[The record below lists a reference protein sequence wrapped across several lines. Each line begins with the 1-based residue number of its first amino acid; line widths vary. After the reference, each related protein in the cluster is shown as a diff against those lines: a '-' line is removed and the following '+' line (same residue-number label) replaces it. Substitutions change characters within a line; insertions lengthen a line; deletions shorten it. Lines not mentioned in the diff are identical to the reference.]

1 MQLNFRP
8 TVIEVFT
15 VSAFPEALPDP
26 EEGEVADV
34 LVLVGQQLLEDVVRG
49 LADALQRGP
58 DALLGRR
65 VDGGQRRAGTVE
77 VLRRR
82 HLARRD
88 ARLAQQAPQQR
99 VGEEAP
105 RALISGSCPVS
116 RTTPYFSLQHC
127 STVIVLHWENEV
139 EIMSVSIIKQL
150 QIDKSRADET
160 CMKHKTSKQGYGI

>member
-1 MQLNFRP
+1 MWWSNYRTKLVSPDHRKIVQLNFRP

-15 VSAFPEALPDP
+15 VSVFPEALPDP

-65 VDGGQRRAGTVE
+65 VDGGRRRARPVE

-88 ARLAQQAPQQR
+88 ARLGQQAPQQR

-105 RALISGSCPVS
+105 
-116 RTTPYFSLQHC
+116 
-127 STVIVLHWENEV
+127 
-139 EIMSVSIIKQL
+139 
-150 QIDKSRADET
+150 
-160 CMKHKTSKQGYGI
+160 